1 MGKGA
6 QTHEAIL
13 SEAVELASVAGLE
26 GVTIGTLAAHIG
38 LSKSGLFAHF
48 GSKENLQV
56 ETLRAATER
65 FVTCVVSP
73 ALKRPAGTRR
83 VRALFDNW
91 LKWSGSQ
98 GCGGC
103 LFVASAVELDDQEG
117 PARDFLVE
125 KQREWFEVIAR
136 TAERAVEVGD
146 FRADLDTEQFAHDLY
161 SHFLGYHH
169 ARRLMRDPNA
179 ESRTRTAFEQLLRN
193 AQ

>member
-6 QTHEAIL
+6 ETHETIL
-13 SEAVELASVAGLE
+13 QEAVALASVAGLE
-26 GVTIGTLAAHIG
+26 GVTIGTLATHTG

-65 FVTCVVSP
+65 FVASVVSP
-73 ALKRPAGTRR
+73 ALRKPAGIRR

-91 LKWSGSQ
+91 VKWSGSQ
-98 GCGGC
+98 GRGGC

-125 KQREWFEVIAR
+125 KQREWFDVIAR
-136 TAERAVEVGD
+136 TAQRAVDAGD
-146 FRADLDTEQFAHDLY
+146 FRPDLDCEQFAHDLY

-169 ARRLMRDPNA
+169 ARRLMRDPKA
-179 ESRTRTAFEQLLRN
+179 EPRARAAFEQLLRN